1 MVRERARTFCS
12 AFRAAR
18 LTFGKAMDPRNHP
31 LGARYEE
38 MDAVALFDDVFIP
51 WERVFCYRDIDICN
65 QFYDV
70 TEDETGMHHRGPKT
84 SNPQRINLQLP
95 PHALDRFA
103 DLRKTVRP
111 RGQ

>member
-18 LTFGKAMDPRNHP
+18 LTFGKAMGPRNHP

-70 TEDETGMHHRGPKT
+70 TEDENRDAP
-84 SNPQRINLQLP
+84 SRPQNFKS
-95 PHALDRFA
+95 AA
-103 DLRKTVRP
+103 DQSPAATARP
-111 RGQ
+111 